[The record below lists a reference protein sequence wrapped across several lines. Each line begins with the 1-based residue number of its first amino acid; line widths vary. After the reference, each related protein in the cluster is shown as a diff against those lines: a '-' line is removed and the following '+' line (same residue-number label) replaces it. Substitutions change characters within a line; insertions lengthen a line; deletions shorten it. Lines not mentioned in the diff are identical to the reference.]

1 MVEWGTQIDF
11 IIRCL
16 SMHFIFACATG
27 LLVFFLT
34 WTILSRVCVGQTT
47 FRSPFFAGLFFAVLS
62 HLIIDTY
69 TTLG

>member
-1 MVEWGTQIDF
+1 MEYGNEVDF
-11 IIRCL
+11 AIRCL
-16 SMHFIFACATG
+16 SMHFILACALG
-27 LLVFFLT
+27 LLAFFLT
-34 WTILSRVCVGQTT
+34 WTICSKVCDGQAT